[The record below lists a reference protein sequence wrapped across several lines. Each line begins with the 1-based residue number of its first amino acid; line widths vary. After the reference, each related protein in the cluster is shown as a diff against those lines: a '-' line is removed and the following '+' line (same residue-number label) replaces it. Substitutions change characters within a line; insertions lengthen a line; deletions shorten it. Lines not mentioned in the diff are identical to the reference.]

1 MKILQVIPAVAPRYG
16 GPSQAAIEMCL
27 ALQRA
32 GLDIELCT
40 TDADGNGR
48 LVVELDKPSLYHG
61 VRTHFFRRD
70 WSEAF
75 KFSRSLQK
83 WLDENVAQYDIVHI
97 HAVFS
102 HATHAAARACQR
114 HQIPYIVRPL
124 GTLEPWSMQQ
134 KHLRKA
140 LAWHFLFRR
149 ELREAAAIHYTTEQ
163 ERELTEQSL
172 HLNKGI
178 TIPNGVDEALL
189 AVEPTGKFREQ
200 HSIPADAPV
209 LLCLSRLH
217 PKKGVDLLLEAFLD
231 LHAKGKLA
239 TWHLVV
245 AGDGEAQYV
254 AGLRTI
260 PRGTGF
266 EATVHWVGWLEGA
279 AKSAALAEANLFALS
294 SFQENFGIGAVEA
307 MACGTPV
314 LLSRQVGLASEVL
327 AAGAGWVIKL
337 DPVGLRDGLAEA
349 TSAPLELSARGI
361 AARALVRK
369 RFIWPRIADEWVVM
383 YEKLSRPG
391 EEIVAAHE
399 RPVDCC

>member
-1 MKILQVIPAVAPRYG
+1 M
-16 GPSQAAIEMCL
+16 
-27 ALQRA
+27 
-32 GLDIELCT
+32 
-40 TDADGNGR
+40 
-48 LVVELDKPSLYHG
+48 
-61 VRTHFFRRD
+61 
-70 WSEAF
+70 
-75 KFSRSLQK
+75 
-83 WLDENVAQYDIVHI
+83 
-97 HAVFS
+97 
-102 HATHAAARACQR
+102 
-114 HQIPYIVRPL
+114 
-124 GTLEPWSMQQ
+124 
-134 KHLRKA
+134 
-140 LAWHFLFRR
+140 
-149 ELREAAAIHYTTEQ
+149 
-163 ERELTEQSL
+163 
-172 HLNKGI
+172 
-178 TIPNGVDEALL
+178 
-189 AVEPTGKFREQ
+189 
-200 HSIPADAPV
+200 

-231 LHAKGKLA
+231 LRAQGKLDA
-239 TWHLVV
+239 WHFVV

-254 AGLRTI
+254 ERLREITQ
-260 PRGTGF
+260 GTGF
-266 EATVHWVGWLEGA
+266 EAAVHWVGWLEGA
-279 AKSAALAEANLFALS
+279 AKSAALAEADLFALS